1 MRLILVRHGETEHNR
16 ARLTLGRAD
25 VPLNARGAAQ
35 AEAVAATFTHA
46 TAAVYSSPLARALD
60 TARAIASRAGVEPQ
74 VDAAFIEMDVG
85 ALEHLTAAELR
96 ERHPEFLRAWFSE
109 DAATA
114 RMERGETLAEVQERA
129 WEGIGRLREAHGTG
143 EVVVVTHNFVI
154 LATVCRAIGLPLWQF
169 RRLKH
174 ALGGRTVIDIT
185 AASTVLRAFGDTSH
199 MIAAGLADDH
209 DVQEGR

>member
-16 ARLTLGRAD
+16 GQLTLGRAD
-25 VPLNARGAAQ
+25 VPLNARGIAQ
-35 AEAVAATFTHA
+35 AQAVAATFTHNPDV
-46 TAAVYSSPLARALD
+46 VYSSPLSRALE
-60 TARAIASRAGVEPQ
+60 TARAIAARAGVAPR

-85 ALEHLTAAELR
+85 ALEHLTGLELR

-114 RMERGETLAEVQERA
+114 RMEGGETLAEVQDRA
-129 WEGIGRLREAHGTG
+129 WDAIGRLNMEHGDG

-154 LATVCRAIGLPLWQF
+154 LATVCRALGLPLWQF

-174 ALGGRTVIDIT
+174 GLGGRTIIDINPRG
-185 AASTVLRAFGDTSH
+185 SVLRTFGDTSH
-199 MIAAGLADDH
+199 LIAAGLADDQG
-209 DVQEGR
+209 VQEAR